1 MSYTDKIT
9 VSETFVRGALEAANK
24 IVYRNRL
31 ERYGNAS
38 QLVKDA
44 ISFRDE
50 IIDRFI
56 DNYIECFSDM
66 IEWDAYDII
75 DDWYGGEEKSYE
87 DIRHQIRLDEHQE
100 EEDVNLQRE
109 YDWNE
114 DQLNEIHDWCNDNN
128 FWYDDDYE
136 LAVEDFISYNV

>member
-1 MSYTDKIT
+1 MNYTDKIT
-9 VSETFVRGALEAANK
+9 VSETFVRGAFEAANK
-24 IVYRNRL
+24 IVCRDRL
-31 ERYGNAS
+31 SRYQHAS

-44 ISFRDE
+44 IAFRDD

-56 DNYIECFSDM
+56 DNYIECYGDS

-75 DDWYGGEEKSYE
+75 DDWYGWEEKSYE
-87 DIRHQIRLDEHQE
+87 DIRYQIRLDEHQE

-114 DQLNEIHDWCNDNN
+114 DQLNEIHDWCDNYN
-128 FWYDDDYE
+128 FWYDDEYE
-136 LAVEDFISYNV
+136 LAVADFISYNR